1 MHLSFHS
8 LALFTAALFLL
19 LAIIWML
26 APTRLLAAWGV
37 GSSDTVGLVSRRAAA
52 LYAGIALMFFLARHA
67 APSATRDALVYGLIA
82 TCMILALL
90 GIDEFAKGR
99 ANKGILTAV
108 LIEVALCL
116 LFLLPMS
123 LSDLV

>member
-1 MHLSFHS
+1 MHLSFHF

-19 LAIIWML
+19 LAITWMF

-37 GSSDTVGLVSRRAAA
+37 TFSETAGMVGRRAGA
-52 LYAGIALMFFLARHA
+52 LYMGIALMFFLARNA
-67 APSATRDALVYGLIA
+67 APSTTRDALVYGLIS

-90 GIDEFAKGR
+90 GMDEFAKGR

>member
-26 APTRLLAAWGV
+26 APSRLLAAWGV
-37 GSSDTVGLVSRRAAA
+37 DSSDTVELVSRRAAA
-52 LYAGIALMFFLARHA
+52 LYAGIALMFFLARNA

-116 LFLLPMS
+116 FFLLPMS
-123 LSDLV
+123 LSDVV

>member
-37 GSSDTVGLVSRRAAA
+37 GFSNTAGLVSRRAAA
-52 LYAGIALMFFLARHA
+52 LYAGIALMFFLARNA
-67 APSATRDALVYGLIA
+67 APSATSDALVYGLIA

-90 GIDEFAKGR
+90 GIYEFAKGR